1 MSQEMTKNIPERKSM
16 KDGENIFVE
25 ILYHGNQK
33 KRTSKNLFCFIMAYF
48 NIQVGKLQ

>member
-1 MSQEMTKNIPERKSM
+1 MMSQEMTKNIPERKSM

-33 KRTSKNLFCFIMAYF
+33 KEHLENRSVL
-48 NIQVGKLQ
+48 